1 MKIHIDA
8 PLHVRGESEYV
19 DDLPPPAGMLHAQ
32 VFGSPVA
39 HGRVKALDVEAARR
53 AEGVVA
59 VLTAKEIP
67 GKNILGPIVLDEWLL
82 AEDLVEYVGQPMAVV
97 VAETWELA
105 RKALRLVRTEI
116 DPLPPVVNPR
126 EAFAK
131 GEVIH
136 EGRTFALGDVDAAW
150 SMCDLVLEGDVDLA
164 GQEHL
169 YLETNRARAMPR
181 EDRTMQ
187 VFAGT
192 QSPYATQKSIARILG
207 VAEHKVEVDVLRLGG
222 GFGGKEDQGTHWA
235 CMAALAAQHTRRP
248 VELVLS
254 RMDDIRMTG
263 KRHPYLSDFKI
274 GLQKDGTILAFEAR
288 HYQNAGAYADLSP
301 PVLERTLFH
310 STNSYYIPNAR
321 IFAVPCK
328 TNLAPN
334 TAFRGF
340 GGPQGMVVI
349 EAAISK
355 AAEALGLS
363 REAVQRKNLLKDGDE
378 FPYGQKAF
386 ECQARST
393 WDRLVE
399 QEDLVGWRNE
409 IDAFNSRHPMHKR
422 GLAIMPVCFGIS
434 FTKTFLNQASALVL
448 IYADG
453 SVSVA
458 NGGVEMGQGNNSKLC
473 NIVAETLGIHDERVR
488 CESTNTRRIANM
500 APSAASATTDLNG
513 QASILACEKILVG
526 LKALAAKQLGA
537 SPDEV
542 AIVDETVTVRG
553 EKSDWDW
560 PKLTAEAWLNRVPL
574 MAHGFFATP
583 EIYFDRETEKGHPF
597 AYHTYG
603 AAAIEVELDALRGS
617 YAIRKIRVVHDVGRP
632 INPVVDLGQVEGG
645 LAQGLGWISLEE
657 LKFNEQGFFTSNSL
671 STYKVPDVYF
681 MPDDMRVTFLDA
693 VENRRGPLGSKA
705 VGEPPLMYG
714 IGLFFAVRDAMR
726 AFRPDL
732 AFNFAMP
739 LTPERVLTQLY
750 PEALAEVQPSLQA
763 PTPVGASTP

>member
-39 HGRVKALDVEAARR
+39 HGRVRSLDVEAARH

-59 VLTAKEIP
+59 VLTAQDIP

-82 AEDLVEYVGQPMAVV
+82 AEDLVEFVAQPMAVV

-105 RKALRLVRTEI
+105 RKALRLIRADIE
-116 DPLPPVVNPR
+116 PLPPIVNPR
-126 EAFAK
+126 QAFAK
-131 GEVIH
+131 GHVFH
-136 EGRTFALGDVDAAW
+136 EGRTFELGDVDAAW
-150 SMCDLVLEGDVDLA
+150 ATCDLVVEGDVDLA

-169 YLETNRARAMPR
+169 YLETNRARAIPR
-181 EDRTMQ
+181 EDQTVQ

-235 CMAALAAQHTRRP
+235 CMAALAARHTRRP

-274 GLQKDGTILAFEAR
+274 GLTKDGTILAYEAR
-288 HYQNAGAYADLSP
+288 HYQNSGAYADLSP

-310 STNSYYIPNAR
+310 STNAYNIPNAR

-349 EAAISK
+349 EAAITK
-355 AAEALGLS
+355 AAESLGLS
-363 REAVQRKNLLKDGDE
+363 REAVQRKKLLKDGDV
-378 FPYGQKAF
+378 FPDGQKAV
-386 ECQARST
+386 ECHARLTWDQLAEQESLST
-393 WDRLVE
+393 WRSEV
-399 QEDLVGWRNE
+399 
-409 IDAFNSRHPMHKR
+409 DAFNAGHGMVKR
-422 GLAIMPVCFGIS
+422 GLAMMPVCFGIS

-473 NIVAETLGIHDERVR
+473 NIVAETLGIRDERVR
-488 CESTNTRRIANM
+488 SESTNTRRIANM

-513 QASILACEKILVG
+513 QASILACGKILHG
-526 LKALAAKQLGA
+526 LKALAAEQFQV

-542 AIVDETVTVRG
+542 EIVDEIVTVRG
-553 EKSDWDW
+553 EKTDWDW
-560 PKLTAEAWLNRVPL
+560 SKLTSQAWLNRVPL

-597 AYHTYG
+597 SYHTYG

-617 YAIRKIRVVHDVGRP
+617 YAVRKVRVVHDVGRP
-632 INPVVDLGQVEGG
+632 INPIVDLGQVEGG
-645 LAQGLGWISLEE
+645 LAQGLGWMSMEE
-657 LKFNEQGFFTSNSL
+657 LKYNEQGVFTSNSL

-681 MPDDMRVTFLDA
+681 MPDDMRVTFLEA
-693 VENRRGPLGSKA
+693 VENTRGPLGSKA

-732 AFNFAMP
+732 SFDFAMP
-739 LTPERVLTQLY
+739 LTPERVLMQLY
-750 PEALAEVQPSLQA
+750 PEALAEIHASHEAAL
-763 PTPVGASTP
+763 PVGASAL

>member
-39 HGRVKALDVEAARR
+39 HGRVRSLDVEAARH

-59 VLTAKEIP
+59 VLTAQDIP

-82 AEDLVEYVGQPMAVV
+82 AEDLVEFVAQPMAVV

-105 RKALRLVRTEI
+105 RKALRLIRADIE
-116 DPLPPVVNPR
+116 PLPPIVNPR
-126 EAFAK
+126 QAFAK
-131 GEVIH
+131 GHVFH
-136 EGRTFALGDVDAAW
+136 EGRTFELGDVDAAW
-150 SMCDLVLEGDVDLA
+150 ATCDLVVEGDVDLA

-169 YLETNRARAMPR
+169 YLETNRARAIPR
-181 EDRTMQ
+181 EDQTVQ

-235 CMAALAAQHTRRP
+235 CMAALAARHTRRP

-274 GLQKDGTILAFEAR
+274 GLTKDGTILAYEAR
-288 HYQNAGAYADLSP
+288 HYQNSGAYADLSP

-310 STNSYYIPNAR
+310 STNAYNIPNAR

-349 EAAISK
+349 EAAITK

-363 REAVQRKNLLKDGDE
+363 REAVQRKNLLKDGDV

-386 ECQARST
+386 ECHARLTWDQLAEQESLST
-393 WDRLVE
+393 WRSEV
-399 QEDLVGWRNE
+399 
-409 IDAFNSRHPMHKR
+409 DAFNAGHGMVKR
-422 GLAIMPVCFGIS
+422 GLAMMPVCFGIS

-473 NIVAETLGIHDERVR
+473 NIVAETLGIRDERVR
-488 CESTNTRRIANM
+488 SESTNTRRIANM

-513 QASILACEKILVG
+513 QASILACGKILHG
-526 LKALAAKQLGA
+526 LKALAAEQFQV

-542 AIVDETVTVRG
+542 EIVDEIVTVRG
-553 EKSDWDW
+553 EKTDWDW
-560 PKLTAEAWLNRVPL
+560 SKLTSQAWLNRVPL

-597 AYHTYG
+597 SYHTYG

-617 YAIRKIRVVHDVGRP
+617 YAVRKVRVVHDVGRP
-632 INPVVDLGQVEGG
+632 INPIVDLGQVEGG
-645 LAQGLGWISLEE
+645 LAQGLGWMSMEE
-657 LKFNEQGFFTSNSL
+657 LKYNEQGVFTSNSL

-681 MPDDMRVTFLDA
+681 MPDDMRVTFLEA
-693 VENRRGPLGSKA
+693 VENTRGPLGSKA

-732 AFNFAMP
+732 SFDFAMP
-739 LTPERVLTQLY
+739 LTPERVLMQLY
-750 PEALAEVQPSLQA
+750 PEALAEIHASHEAAL
-763 PTPVGASTP
+763 PVGASAL